1 MKNENQAIT
10 ALREARDEFVSQW
23 GVIGSVWG
31 VNRTMAQIHALLITA
46 PSALSTDEVMA
57 ELKISRGNAHRNLR
71 DLVSW
76 GLVRSV
82 VRKGERKEFFEAEK
96 NVWEMFC
103 IIIRERRRR
112 ELRPAQAVL
121 KECLSRTNNLRG
133 TEAAAF
139 NKQLKA
145 LSDFLE
151 LADGVIT
158 KLSQSE
164 QSKMV
169 PWALKFLKRTR
180 PLFSPTQQT
189 RKGNCHDS
197 NRLDL
202 RYLHRVEHSAHRL
215 GRTNAPQERP
225 HLFD

>member
-1 MKNENQAIT
+1 MKYRTADQAT
-10 ALREARDEFVSQW
+10 LAGARDEFVSQW
-23 GVIGSVWG
+23 GSIGTAWG
-31 VNRTMAQIHALLITA
+31 INRTMAQIHALLITA
-46 PSALSTDEVMA
+46 PGLVSTDDVMD
-57 ELKISRGNAHRNLR
+57 ELHISRGNAHTNLKE
-71 DLVSW
+71 LVTW

-82 VRKGERKEFFEAEK
+82 FRKGERKEYFEAEK
-96 NVWEMFC
+96 NVWKMFC
-103 IIIRERRRR
+103 IILRERRRR

-169 PWALKFLKRTR
+169 PWALKFLK
-180 PLFSPTQQT
+180 
-189 RKGNCHDS
+189 
-197 NRLDL
+197 
-202 RYLHRVEHSAHRL
+202 
-215 GRTNAPQERP
+215 
-225 HLFD
+225 